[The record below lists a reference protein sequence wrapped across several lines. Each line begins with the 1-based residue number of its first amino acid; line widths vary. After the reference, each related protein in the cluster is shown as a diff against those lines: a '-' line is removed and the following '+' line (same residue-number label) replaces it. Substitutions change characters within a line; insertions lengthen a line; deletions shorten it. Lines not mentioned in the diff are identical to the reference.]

1 MALRRPLFATGALLL
16 STLAALLLAEVGLR
30 LYFGSREPEDFAA
43 ALRNARNA
51 PRTGALALGQIVQ
64 ASLHPDVVYELRP
77 GINGTFR
84 GQTLRTNSL
93 GLRGAREYA
102 REKPAGTFR
111 AVGLGDSNMFGWG
124 VGEGEPYLQIL
135 EKRMGPNLE
144 ALNFG
149 VPGYNAVME
158 VATYEHRAAALDPD
172 LVIVHFIGND
182 FGLPHFLQ
190 APEAARSPARSYLW
204 ELLQAR
210 FGSKEDEVD
219 PGLLPHDRS
228 QLDPE
233 LRREARGR
241 YAHMVGKE
249 AYVKAMARLGELTR
263 ARGIPVILLS
273 LGGAGEQGNLA
284 RQAAE
289 ANGFTFLDA
298 SPRFYRHLVENHL
311 GDGREVWRST
321 FRIPHDG
328 HPNRLAHQLYADV
341 LEGAMRRVLPPSPGG
356 RGAMGE
362 GGQGGEG
369 FHPGPRTT
377 RPGVAPVCSPFFRTC
392 TPLTKTWTMPVE
404 YWCGFS

>member
-1 MALRRPLFATGALLL
+1 MPLRKPLFAAAALVV
-16 STLAALLLAEVGLR
+16 STFLALLLAEVGLR
-30 LYFGSREPEDFAA
+30 LWFGSREPEDFAA
-43 ALRNARNA
+43 ALRGARNA
-51 PRTGALALGQIVQ
+51 PGTGALALGQIVQ
-64 ASLHPDVVYELRP
+64 ASAHPDIVYELRA
-77 GINGTFR
+77 GLDGTFR
-84 GQTLRTNSL
+84 DQPLRTNSL
-93 GLRGAREYA
+93 GLRGTREYA
-102 REKPAGTFR
+102 REKPPGTFR
-111 AVGLGDSNMFGWG
+111 IVGLGDSNMFGWG

-135 EKRMGPNLE
+135 ERRLDRGE
-144 ALNFG
+144 GHRFEVLNFG

-172 LVIVHFIGND
+172 LVIIHFIGND

-190 APEAARSPARSYLW
+190 APETARALGRSYLW

-228 QLDPE
+228 RLDPE
-233 LRREARGR
+233 LRRQARGR

-263 ARGIPVILLS
+263 ARGIPVIILS
-273 LGGAGEQGNLA
+273 LGGSGEEGNLA

-311 GDGREVWRST
+311 GDGKQVWRST

-328 HPNRLAHQLYADV
+328 HPNRLAHRLYAEV
-341 LEGAMRRVLPPSPGG
+341 LTEAIQPAAPRAPG
-356 RGAMGE
+356 
-362 GGQGGEG
+362 
-369 FHPGPRTT
+369 
-377 RPGVAPVCSPFFRTC
+377 
-392 TPLTKTWTMPVE
+392 
-404 YWCGFS
+404 

>member
-1 MALRRPLFATGALLL
+1 MSLRKPLFAAGALLL
-16 STLAALLLAEVGLR
+16 STLLALLLAEGGLR
-30 LYFGSREPEDFAA
+30 AYYGAREPADFAA

-64 ASLHPDVVYELRP
+64 ESRYPDVVYELRP
-77 GINGTFR
+77 GLDGTFR

-111 AVGLGDSNMFGWG
+111 VVRVVGLGDSNMFGWG

-135 EKRMGPNLE
+135 EKKMGERFE

-158 VATYEHRAAALDPD
+158 VAAYEHRAAALDPD
-172 LVIVHFIGND
+172 MVIVHFIGND

-190 APEAARSPARSYLW
+190 APEEARSPVHSYLW

-228 QLDPE
+228 RLDPE
-233 LRREARGR
+233 LRQKARGR
-241 YAHMVGKE
+241 YAHMVGPE

-273 LGGAGEQGNLA
+273 LGGSGDQGNLA

-311 GDGREVWRST
+311 EDSRQVWRST

-328 HPNRLAHQLYADV
+328 HPNALAHRLYAEV
-341 LEGAMRRVLPPSPGG
+341 LAEAVVRRAMSRGPAQPESSAVRRSFRPS
-356 RGAMGE
+356 
-362 GGQGGEG
+362 
-369 FHPGPRTT
+369 T
-377 RPGVAPVCSPFFRTC
+377 PV
-392 TPLTKTWTMPVE
+392 PLRS
-404 YWCGFS
+404 GL

>member
-1 MALRRPLFATGALLL
+1 MALRRPLFAIGALLL

-30 LYFGSREPEDFAA
+30 VYFASREPEDFAA

-64 ASLHPDVVYELRP
+64 ESRYPDVVYELRP
-77 GINGTFR
+77 GIDGTFR

-93 GLRGAREYA
+93 GIRGAREYA

-135 EKRMGPNLE
+135 EQRLGQRFE

-228 QLDPE
+228 RLDPE

-263 ARGIPVILLS
+263 AGGIPVIILS

-311 GDGREVWRST
+311 GDGKQVWRST

-328 HPNRLAHQLYADV
+328 HPNRLAHRLYADV
-341 LEGAMRRVLPPSPGG
+341 LEGAV
-356 RGAMGE
+356 
-362 GGQGGEG
+362 
-369 FHPGPRTT
+369 
-377 RPGVAPVCSPFFRTC
+377 RPLVR
-392 TPLTKTWTMPVE
+392 
-404 YWCGFS
+404 

>member
-1 MALRRPLFATGALLL
+1 MGGELERFCGGLGVERRRTTPVGETVMSNDVGEGGSDINRGMAGLRKPSLALGCTVVSILL
-16 STLAALLLAEVGLR
+16 ALLLAEGGLR
-30 LYFGSREPEDFAA
+30 LYFGSREPDDFEA
-43 ALRNARNA
+43 ALRDARNV

-64 ASLHPDVVYELRP
+64 ASRYPDVVYELRP
-77 GINGTFR
+77 GLDGTFR

-111 AVGLGDSNMFGWG
+111 VVGLGDSNAFGWG

-135 EKRMGPNLE
+135 EKRFGDAGRPFE

-149 VPGYNAVME
+149 APGYNAAME

-190 APEAARSPARSYLW
+190 APEEARAPTRSYLW

-210 FGSKEDEVD
+210 FGSKQDEVD

-228 QLDPE
+228 KLAPE
-233 LRREARGR
+233 LRRQARGR

-249 AYVKAMARLGELTR
+249 AYQKAMARLGELTR
-263 ARGIPVILLS
+263 ARGIPVIVFS
-273 LGGAGEQGNLA
+273 LGSSGERGALA

-289 ANGFTFLDA
+289 ENGFTFLDA
-298 SPRFYRHLVENHL
+298 SPRFYRYLVEHQL
-311 GDGREVWRST
+311 GDEKAVWQET

-328 HPNRLAHQLYADV
+328 HPNRLAHELYAEV
-341 LEGAMRRVLPPSPGG
+341 LEEAIRPVAIPAIQPAAPRPPG
-356 RGAMGE
+356 
-362 GGQGGEG
+362 
-369 FHPGPRTT
+369 
-377 RPGVAPVCSPFFRTC
+377 
-392 TPLTKTWTMPVE
+392 
-404 YWCGFS
+404 

>member
-1 MALRRPLFATGALLL
+1 MRKPLFALGALLL
-16 STLAALLLAEVGLR
+16 STLVALLLAEVGLR
-30 LYFGSREPEDFAA
+30 VYFGSKEPEDFAA
-43 ALRNARNA
+43 ALRSARNA

-64 ASLHPDVVYELRP
+64 ESRYPDVVYELRP
-77 GINGTFR
+77 GIDGTFR
-84 GQTLRTNSL
+84 GQTLRTNSM
-93 GLRGAREYA
+93 GIRGAREYA
-102 REKPAGTFR
+102 QEKPAGTFR
-111 AVGLGDSNMFGWG
+111 VVGFGDSNMFGWG

-135 EKRMGPNLE
+135 EKRLGPHFE

-158 VATYEHRAAALDPD
+158 VAAYEHRAAALDPD
-172 LVIVHFIGND
+172 LVIIHFIGND

-190 APEAARSPARSYLW
+190 APETARSATRSYLW

-228 QLDPE
+228 RIDPDI
-233 LRREARGR
+233 RQQARGR

-263 ARGIPVILLS
+263 AKKIPVIILS
-273 LGGAGEQGNLA
+273 LGGSGEQGNLA

-298 SPRFYRHLVENHL
+298 SPRFYRHLVENQL

-328 HPNRLAHQLYADV
+328 HPNALAHRLYADV
-341 LEGAMRRVLPPSPGG
+341 LEGAVR
-356 RGAMGE
+356 
-362 GGQGGEG
+362 
-369 FHPGPRTT
+369 PRL
-377 RPGVAPVCSPFFRTC
+377 AN
-392 TPLTKTWTMPVE
+392 
-404 YWCGFS
+404 